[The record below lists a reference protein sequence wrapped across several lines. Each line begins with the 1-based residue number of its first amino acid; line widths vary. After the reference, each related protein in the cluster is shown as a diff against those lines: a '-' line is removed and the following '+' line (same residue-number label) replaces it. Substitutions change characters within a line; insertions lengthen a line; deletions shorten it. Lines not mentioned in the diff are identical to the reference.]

1 MRLQGRVKSVV
12 LENALLSEI
21 SRFLN
26 VRLRMLKIELTRA
39 VTGSGSGPL
48 GDQNKASPGFKILGL
63 YTLSART

>member
-1 MRLQGRVKSVV
+1 MRLQGGVKSVV
-12 LENALLSEI
+12 LENALFSEI

-48 GDQNKASPGFKILGL
+48 GDQNKASPGFKILGICM
-63 YTLSART
+63 LSART